1 MKANELMIGDYARVN
16 RDGLCIKKGS
26 VVVIRGIDADDK
38 LEGKGLVGV
47 AHCHPLDEEQFD
59 GGIWCEYLEPIPLTA
74 EILEKNG
81 FETEDAKE
89 GGFVICDDYYDIFIY
104 EWSDSIWVA
113 RYESTEMY
121 IPFEQATMSYVHE
134 LQHFLRTSG
143 IEKEIE
149 L

>member
-1 MKANELMIGDYARVN
+1 MNANELMIGDWVLLTDGPARVISIAQ
-16 RDGLCIKKGS
+16 DGIYFEDKFG
-26 VVVIRGIDADDK
+26 RGVCSFDK
-38 LEGKGLVGV
+38 I
-47 AHCHPLDEEQFD
+47 Q
-59 GGIWCEYLEPIPLTA
+59 PISLTA

-81 FETEDAKE
+81 FETEDAKD